1 MECRLAK
8 YYGINVIYPFLN
20 ESLISEVLTKE
31 ASEFSKRFDYIREL
45 HLDNFKNV
53 LPPFY
58 KSMAIKRRDYDKSK
72 LNRLLISQLE
82 DDIQE
87 FFNSLKE
94 FDPRLNNLINFEI
107 FYINVFKLLD
117 KKKKSTEDLFII
129 RNALEIVSKINM
141 WFLSLP

>member
-1 MECRLAK
+1 MAK
-8 YYGINVIYPFLN
+8 YYGINLIYPFLN
-20 ESLISEVLTKE
+20 EALISELLIKQ
-31 ASEFSKRFDYIREL
+31 AFEFSKRFDYIREL
-45 HLDNFKNV
+45 HLKNFNNV

-58 KSMAIKRRDYDKSK
+58 KSMAVKRRDFDNSK

-82 DDIQE
+82 EDIQE
-87 FFNSLKE
+87 YINYLNE
-94 FDPRLNNLINFEI
+94 FDQRLNNLINFEI

-117 KKKKSTEDLFII
+117 KNKKNTEDLFII